1 MSYWHQKIPKFLI
14 PVFLSIA
21 KAKNAVKLGEILRKR
36 TKEGGKGGKG
46 GEGGGGMA
54 GVGRMELEETA
65 ADAVKEEEEAKNKSD
80 FQKKNMR

>member
-1 MSYWHQKIPKFLI
+1 M
-14 PVFLSIA
+14 
-21 KAKNAVKLGEILRKR
+21 KLGEILRKR

-65 ADAVKEEEEAKNKSD
+65 ADAVKEEEAKNKSD
-80 FQKKNMR
+80 FQKKKHAVYIW